1 MIKFIKRMIKIE
13 ICCTSIDAA
22 LLAQKYGARRI
33 ELCSELFL
41 GGITPSIGLIESCM
55 QELKIPIRVL
65 LRPRGGDF
73 NYNDNEVK
81 VLINDAIR
89 LKDMGI
95 DGVVIGI
102 VDEKGSI
109 PLNKLEKILNKIDG
123 KMNLTFHKAFD
134 YLKKPIQDLKTLIE
148 LGFDTIL
155 TSGRKNTAE
164 EGINFI
170 NTLRNVANGNVS
182 IMPGG
187 GINSENFNH
196 FIRHNYEWVHLSAKK
211 QSNLEYRKIS
221 EIQFMDQPIYSLN
234 IDMLQKIRNLNI
246 I

>member
-41 GGITPSIGLIESCM
+41 GGITPSIGFIESCM

-89 LKDMGI
+89 LKDIGV

-134 YLKKPIQDLKTLIE
+134 YLKKPIQDL
-148 LGFDTIL
+148 
-155 TSGRKNTAE
+155 
-164 EGINFI
+164 
-170 NTLRNVANGNVS
+170 
-182 IMPGG
+182 
-187 GINSENFNH
+187 
-196 FIRHNYEWVHLSAKK
+196 
-211 QSNLEYRKIS
+211 
-221 EIQFMDQPIYSLN
+221 
-234 IDMLQKIRNLNI
+234 
-246 I
+246 

>member
-187 GINSENFNH
+187 
-196 FIRHNYEWVHLSAKK
+196 
-211 QSNLEYRKIS
+211 
-221 EIQFMDQPIYSLN
+221 
-234 IDMLQKIRNLNI
+234 
-246 I
+246 

>member
-1 MIKFIKRMIKIE
+1 MIKIE

-22 LLAQKYGARRI
+22 LLAQNYGAARI

-41 GGITPSIGLIESCM
+41 GGITPSIGLIESCIKG
-55 QELKIPIRVL
+55 LRIPIRVL

-73 NYNDNEVK
+73 NYNNNEVK
-81 VLINDAIR
+81 VLINDVIR
-89 LKDMGI
+89 LKEIGVNGI
-95 DGVVIGI
+95 VIGM

-109 PLNKLEKILNKIDG
+109 PINKLERIINIIDG

-134 YLKKPIQDLKTLIE
+134 YLEKPIQEIKTLIE

-155 TSGRKNTAE
+155 TSGGKKTAE

-170 NTLRNVANGNVS
+170 NKLRNVANGDLS

-187 GINSENFNH
+187 GINSENFMH
-196 FIRHNYEWVHLSAKK
+196 FIIHNYEWVHLSAKK
-211 QSNLEYRKIS
+211 NNKLKNKKIS
-221 EIQFMDQPIYSLN
+221 EIQFMDQPVYSLN
-234 IDMLQKIRNLNI
+234 TDVLQKIKNLNNS
-246 I
+246 